1 MSIYLEVVDAEQQFS
16 CLGLGRRDQ
25 DWPGEDG
32 RLRLIRE
39 LLPFVMAK
47 YGISPQCLHSE
58 PSPKSTSA
66 GPSSSPDLRL
76 VRALTVES

>member
-1 MSIYLEVVDAEQQFS
+1 MSIYLEVVDSKQQFG
-16 CLGLGRRDQ
+16 CLSLGRQDQ

-58 PSPKSTSA
+58 PSAESNSA
-66 GPSSSPDLRL
+66 GPSSSPDLL
-76 VRALTVES
+76 LERASTVES